1 MSYQVKES
9 EKKTLWNIQECNRIV
24 AQKANREYIDSSC
37 ALLEEKFK
45 KEIRQQQQDS
55 LSSLINGISDL
66 KLKTTK
72 LEQDIEYINAR
83 SQKSIE
89 QLKKEFIK

>member
-1 MSYQVKES
+1 
-9 EKKTLWNIQECNRIV
+9 V